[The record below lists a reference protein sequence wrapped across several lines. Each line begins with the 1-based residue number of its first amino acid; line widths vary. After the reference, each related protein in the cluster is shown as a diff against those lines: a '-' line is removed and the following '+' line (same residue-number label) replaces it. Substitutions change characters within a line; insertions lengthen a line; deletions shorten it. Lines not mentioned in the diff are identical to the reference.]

1 MLEKPYPRRSPS
13 TQCGF
18 PRILATTVPG
28 NNCSYTNSTTLL
40 PAGAA
45 FAPAST
51 APVSGPS
58 RVASGLI
65 DTVIVVN
72 GITVPFAGASSIQD
86 AIYNGNR
93 RELYLTNPAF
103 NRVEVFQVANTTFVA
118 GGITTAGG
126 QPWGIALWKV
136 SLAEK
141 TWSFTG
147 TRARRNGSLH
157 FQWRT
162 AMRII
167 VSSGK

>member
-1 MLEKPYPRRSPS
+1 ITVRGYA
-13 TQCGF
+13 CD
-18 PRILATTVPG
+18 LATTVPG

-45 FAPAST
+45 FAPAPARA

-103 NRVEVFQVANTTFVA
+103 NRVEVFQVAN
-118 GGITTAGG
+118 
-126 QPWGIALWKV
+126 
-136 SLAEK
+136 
-141 TWSFTG
+141 
-147 TRARRNGSLH
+147 
-157 FQWRT
+157 
-162 AMRII
+162 
-167 VSSGK
+167 